1 MTIVIKA
8 ESPPATLNEEGIMYL
23 SEREVKA
30 IRARVRKHAEEN
42 ANSTSGLLLDI
53 LSLTSS
59 RRWSVVILQ
68 RGFSNARARM
78 YRENLYEEQRQV
90 IQCAERLK
98 RRGLLKIEKKA
109 GKIEASLTK
118 KGLERA
124 LREAVRVSGGN
135 SDEWCFVSY
144 DVPEQARTIR
154 ARMRFILRSAGFEPI
169 HKSLWYKESDV
180 ADIMAAFVRE
190 SGLDPWMKVLKGTKV
205 I

>member
-1 MTIVIKA
+1 
-8 ESPPATLNEEGIMYL
+8 MYL

-90 IQCAERLK
+90 IQCGALEEEVCSKLKKKSRQNRGFSCKERT
-98 RRGLLKIEKKA
+98 RACVTRG
-109 GKIEASLTK
+109 
-118 KGLERA
+118 
-124 LREAVRVSGGN
+124 RE
-135 SDEWCFVSY
+135 
-144 DVPEQARTIR
+144 
-154 ARMRFILRSAGFEPI
+154 
-169 HKSLWYKESDV
+169 SLWRQ
-180 ADIMAAFVRE
+180 F
-190 SGLDPWMKVLKGTKV
+190 
-205 I
+205 